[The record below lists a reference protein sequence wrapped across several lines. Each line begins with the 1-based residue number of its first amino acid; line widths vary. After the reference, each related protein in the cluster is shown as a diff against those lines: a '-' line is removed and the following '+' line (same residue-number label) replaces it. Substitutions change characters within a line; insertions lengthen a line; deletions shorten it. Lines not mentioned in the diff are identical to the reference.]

1 MQKLTL
7 ADWAEFQKIVKKI
20 DSDSE
25 LYKKSFEGID
35 VSDDIA
41 NGFKLLYNSLDDS
54 LTKAGKK
61 PIIPAHA
68 AAHGFL

>member
-61 PIIPAHA
+61 PIIPAHV

>member
-61 PIIPAHA
+61 PIIPALV